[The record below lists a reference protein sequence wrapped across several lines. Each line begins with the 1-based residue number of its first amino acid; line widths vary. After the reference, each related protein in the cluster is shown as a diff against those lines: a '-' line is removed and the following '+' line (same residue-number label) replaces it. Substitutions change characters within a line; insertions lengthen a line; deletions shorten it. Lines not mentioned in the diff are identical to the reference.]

1 MRESISPNK
10 HTKKK
15 KNKNTCT
22 ARTCSGHCL
31 VKSKLQGQDMS
42 WPYSPKKVWFILAL
56 KMKHIEQNLFD
67 VFHSYPN
74 CDHLDPDIEVPEPD
88 GFYFHLSGFHFD
100 LDIEVSDPGFNH
112 FDPNIEVHE
121 PDGFHFR
128 SGDRICEEIIGILC
142 RAEGWSVGW

>member
-1 MRESISPNK
+1 MRESISPNE

-88 GFYFHLSGFHFD
+88 GFYFQ
-100 LDIEVSDPGFNH
+100 
-112 FDPNIEVHE
+112 
-121 PDGFHFR
+121 